1 MLKGVI
7 FDLDGTLIRLPVRY
21 DLLRDQLRRLFQ
33 SKSDFFQLIPSIVDQ
48 AKGDPTMVRTAFEL
62 ICVEELLGTSKIVII
77 KGALDLLHQLKSD
90 NKILGLVTLQCRKAA
105 RHIINNVEM
114 EGLFSSILTRDES
127 YDRHDQIEQTLE
139 SLGLLPSETI
149 VIGDRL
155 NDIEA
160 AERAGCKSVLV
171 GRKPLENE
179 NVPVSVERLDML
191 SHNPMIW
198 QKLQD

>member
-127 YDRHDQIEQTLE
+127 YDRHDQIEKTLK
-139 SLGLLPSETI
+139 SLGLLPGETI

-160 AERAGCKSVLV
+160 AERAGCKSILV

-179 NVPVSVERLDML
+179 NVSVSVERLDLL
-191 SHNPMIW
+191 SDNPTLW

>member
-1 MLKGVI
+1 MLKGII

-21 DLLRDQLRRLFQ
+21 DLLREQLRRFFQ
-33 SKSDFFQLIPSIVDQ
+33 SKSDFFQLIPSIVDH
-48 AKGDPTMVRTAFEL
+48 AKGDPTMVRRAFEL
-62 ICVEELLGTSKIVII
+62 ICTEELIGTNKIVII

-90 NKILGLVTLQCRKAA
+90 DKILGLVTLQCRKAT

-127 YDRHDQIEQTLE
+127 YDRLDQIEKTLK
-139 SLGLLPSETI
+139 SLGLLPDETI

-160 AERAGCKSVLV
+160 AERAGCKSILV

-179 NVPVSVERLDML
+179 NVSVSVERLDLL
-191 SHNPMIW
+191 SDNPTLW
-198 QKLQD
+198 QKLED

>member
-127 YDRHDQIEQTLE
+127 YDRHDQIEKTLK
-139 SLGLLPSETI
+139 SLGLLPDETI

-160 AERAGCKSVLV
+160 AERAGCKSILV

-179 NVPVSVERLDML
+179 NVSVSVERLDLL
-191 SHNPMIW
+191 SDNPTLW

>member
-62 ICVEELLGTSKIVII
+62 ICVEELLGTTKIVII

-127 YDRHDQIEQTLE
+127 YDRHDQIEKTLG
-139 SLGLLPSETI
+139 SLGLLPDETI

-160 AERAGCKSVLV
+160 AERAGCKSILV
-171 GRKPLENE
+171 GRKPLKNE
-179 NVPVSVERLDML
+179 NVSVSVERLDLL
-191 SHNPMIW
+191 SHNPTLW

>member
-21 DLLRDQLRRLFQ
+21 DLLRDQLKRLFQ

-48 AKGDPTMVRTAFEL
+48 AKGDPAMVRRAFEL

-127 YDRHDQIEQTLE
+127 YDRHDQIEKTLK
-139 SLGLLPSETI
+139 SLGLLPDETI

-160 AERAGCKSVLV
+160 AERAGCKSILV

-179 NVPVSVERLDML
+179 NVSVSVERLDLL
-191 SHNPMIW
+191 SDNPTFW

>member
-33 SKSDFFQLIPSIVDQ
+33 SKNDFFQLIPSIVDQ

-127 YDRHDQIEQTLE
+127 YDRHDQIEKTLE
-139 SLGLLPSETI
+139 SLGLLPDETI

-160 AERAGCKSVLV
+160 AERAGCKSILV

-179 NVPVSVERLDML
+179 NVSVSVERLDLL
-191 SHNPMIW
+191 SDNPTLW

>member
-105 RHIINNVEM
+105 RHIINDVQM

-127 YDRHDQIEQTLE
+127 YDRHDQIEKTLK
-139 SLGLLPSETI
+139 SLGLLPDETI

-160 AERAGCKSVLV
+160 AQRATSC
-171 GRKPLENE
+171 LEG
-179 NVPVSVERLDML
+179 S
-191 SHNPMIW
+191 I
-198 QKLQD
+198 